1 MKRAALAAL
10 VLLGACASTA
20 GAGGGGSAAALGPLA
35 GSEWMMVNEARSAT
49 PPTIAFAQDRAS
61 GRASGYAGCNRWF
74 ASAGVTDQALE
85 FGDVGTTRMMCSP
98 PSMEAERAF
107 MTALD
112 DTRGYRIENGELV
125 LYDIGGADVA
135 RFRRTN

>member
-10 VLLGACASTA
+10 VLLGACANNAAQT
-20 GAGGGGSAAALGPLA
+20 GGGGAALGPLA
-35 GSEWMMVNEARSAT
+35 GSAWIMLNETRSAT
-49 PPTIAFAQDRAS
+49 PPTIAFETA
-61 GRASGYAGCNRWF
+61 RASGYAGCNRWF
-74 ASAGVTDQALE
+74 ASASAPDQAID

-107 MTALD
+107 VTTLN

-125 LYDIGGADVA
+125 LFDIGGADLA
-135 RFRRTN
+135 RFRRTDR

>member
-10 VLLGACASTA
+10 ILLAACATTPAGGTAPLGA
-20 GAGGGGSAAALGPLA
+20 LA
-35 GSEWMMVNEARSAT
+35 GSEWIMLNETRSSV
-49 PPTIAFAQDRAS
+49 PPTIAFAQD
-61 GRASGYAGCNRWF
+61 RASGYAGCNRWF

-85 FGDVGTTRMMCSP
+85 SGSVGTTRMMCSP
-98 PSMEAERAF
+98 PSMQTERAF
-107 MTALD
+107 VTTLN

-125 LYDIGGADVA
+125 LYDIGGADLA

>member
-10 VLLGACASTA
+10 VLLGACATA
-20 GAGGGGSAAALGPLA
+20 PAAGGGAPLGALA
-35 GSEWMMVNEARSAT
+35 GSEWMMLNETRSSV
-49 PPTIAFAQDRAS
+49 PPTIAFAQD
-61 GRASGYAGCNRWF
+61 RASGYAGCNRWF

-98 PSMEAERAF
+98 PSMQAERAF
-107 MTALD
+107 VTALN

-125 LYDIGGADVA
+125 LYDIGGADLA

>member
-10 VLLGACASTA
+10 ILLAACASS
-20 GAGGGGSAAALGPLA
+20 GSAPLGGLA
-35 GSEWMMVNEARSAT
+35 GSEWIMLNEARSAT
-49 PPTIAFAQDRAS
+49 PPTIAFTQD
-61 GRASGYAGCNRWF
+61 RASGYAGCNRWF
-74 ASAGVTDQALE
+74 ASASASEQAID

-98 PSMEAERAF
+98 PSMAAERAF
-107 MTALD
+107 VTALN
-112 DTRGYRIENGELV
+112 DTRGFRIENGELV

>member
-10 VLLGACASTA
+10 VLIGACAA
-20 GAGGGGSAAALGPLA
+20 NGAGSGASAPLDPLD
-35 GSEWMMVNEARSAT
+35 GSEWAMLNEARSAT
-49 PPTIAFAQDRAS
+49 PPTIAFTADRA
-61 GRASGYAGCNRWF
+61 AGYAGCNRWF
-74 ASAGVTDQALE
+74 ASAARADNALE
-85 FGDVGTTRMMCSP
+85 FSAVGTTRMMCSP

-107 MTALD
+107 VAALN
-112 DTRGYRIENGELV
+112 DTRGFRIENGELV